1 MFSYLQGTPS
11 SEVCKYYMAR
21 RNISKKK
28 KKDRLILLTNID
40 TNILNNT
47 EFRAEHI
54 KNSVLQPKSVYL
66 KNPRMVQQII
76 KIIHFIKRLQ
86 ENIIKIDV
94 KKYNT
99 EF

>member
-11 SEVCKYYMAR
+11 SEVCKYYIAR
-21 RNISKKK
+21 RNIRK
-28 KKDRLILLTNID
+28 KKDRLILLINID

-47 EFRAEHI
+47 KFRAEHI
-54 KNSVLQPKSVYL
+54 KNSVLQPNSVYL
-66 KNPRMVQQII
+66 KNPRMVKQII

-94 KKYNT
+94 KKHNT